1 MWNSGKILSGESA
14 WIPYKGFQLQSDKE
28 YFLRIRVWDEDD
40 KSCQWSKTG
49 KFVTGLLSKQDW
61 DKARWIGYEEIP
73 DSLLLVPGVHGNGD
87 NLGNIAKK
95 RTTYPVSEKIFQLTK
110 GLPELSYLSVGWDNM
125 NYT

>member
-1 MWNSGKILSGESA
+1 MEQNRKICN
-14 WIPYKGFQLQSDKE
+14 
-28 YFLRIRVWDEDD
+28 RIII
-40 KSCQWSKTG
+40 
-49 KFVTGLLSKQDW
+49 KQDW

-73 DSLLLVPGVHGNGD
+73 DFIAVGSWSSRNGD

-95 RTTYPVSEKIFQLTK
+95 RTTVPCFRKIFQLTK